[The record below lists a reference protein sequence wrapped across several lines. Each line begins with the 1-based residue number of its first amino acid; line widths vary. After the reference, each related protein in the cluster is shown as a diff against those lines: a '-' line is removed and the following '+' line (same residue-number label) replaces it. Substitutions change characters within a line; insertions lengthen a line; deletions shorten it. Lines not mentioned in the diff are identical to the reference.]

1 MTLQSSKIS
10 NMHKRKSL
18 HSLLNLFG
26 AKPFIY
32 FFLLN
37 LVSNC
42 TYSYTYHPFIAVLL
56 MVCLSGSMAFLE
68 IILFRSLNK
77 VRLLGIMYLLVVGVI
92 YTVLILTDYFCL
104 FNFQSTFDQDKLD
117 ILRETTPKESREFLQ
132 TYLSFGLVLGGLVC
146 VLLMHTML
154 LLLSLFISK
163 IKRAR
168 LFFALISTIGFMGWG
183 FMIVSYVK
191 FHNGFYIP
199 QYTSITRIVYSYHL
213 SKKRSDEIK
222 QLYTVCKQIP
232 VSQDF
237 KDKPNVI
244 VLIGESAS
252 VYHSGLFGYEYNTT
266 PNLKGM
272 EEEGN
277 LLAFDNAVSVDDHTH
292 GVMESVFSL
301 DSLRT
306 NFNNTPLFPAVYKNV
321 KYQTYCYDNQYFVG
335 GVNFLSDPFL
345 SRLMFTTRNK
355 KGYTYDE
362 ELIHTVKVSNAPSL
376 YVIHLMGQHYT
387 YTQRYPQN
395 WDKFQANEYDKIRWS
410 ESQRKLIAQYDNAT
424 LYNDFVIT
432 SLINKFKNT
441 NSVLIYFSDH
451 GEEVFELRDY
461 NGHGN
466 AAYSPDLRYQIR
478 VPLIVW
484 MSDTYIKNHKDV
496 YDKAVANKH
505 TPIITDD
512 VSHTILSLGGI
523 KTPWYKPQRDF
534 LNSKYNRKKRRIV
547 LNSIDYDSYSP
558 TK

>member
-92 YTVLILTDYFCL
+92 YTVLILMDYFCL

-146 VLLMHTML
+146 VLLMHIML
-154 LLLSLFISK
+154 FLLSLFISK
-163 IKRAR
+163 IKRVR
-168 LFFALISTIGFMGWG
+168 FFFTLISIIGFMGWG
-183 FMIVSYVK
+183 FMIVSYAK
-191 FHNGFYIP
+191 FHNGFSIP
-199 QYTSITRIVYSYHL
+199 QYTSITRLVYSYQL

-222 QLYTVCKQIP
+222 QLYAVCKQIP

-252 VYHSGLFGYEYNTT
+252 VYHSGLFGYKYNTT
-266 PNLKGM
+266 PNLKRI

-277 LLAFDNAVSVDDHTH
+277 LLAFDNVVSVDDHTH

-306 NFNNTPLFPAVYKNV
+306 NFNNTPLFPAVYKNA
-321 KYQTYCYDNQYFVG
+321 KYQTHCYDNQYFVG
-335 GVNFLSDPFL
+335 GVNFLSDPIL

-355 KGYTYDE
+355 SGYRYDE
-362 ELIHTVKVSNAPSL
+362 ELIRTVKVSNAPSL

-395 WDKFQANEYDKIRWS
+395 WDKFQAKEYDKIRWS
-410 ESQRKLIAQYDNAT
+410 GNQRKLIAEYDNAT
-424 LYNDFVIT
+424 LYNDFVVT

>member
-1 MTLQSSKIS
+1 
-10 NMHKRKSL
+10 MHKRKSL

-92 YTVLILTDYFCL
+92 YTVLILMDYFCL

-146 VLLMHTML
+146 VLLMHIML
-154 LLLSLFISK
+154 FLLSLFISK
-163 IKRAR
+163 IKRVR
-168 LFFALISTIGFMGWG
+168 FFFTLISIIGFMGWG
-183 FMIVSYVK
+183 FMIVSYAK
-191 FHNGFYIP
+191 FHNGFSIP
-199 QYTSITRIVYSYHL
+199 QYTSITRLVYSYQL

-222 QLYTVCKQIP
+222 QLYAVCKQIP

-252 VYHSGLFGYEYNTT
+252 VYHWGLFGYKYNTT
-266 PNLKGM
+266 PNLKRI

-277 LLAFDNAVSVDDHTH
+277 LLAFDNVVSVDDHTH

-306 NFNNTPLFPAVYKNV
+306 NFNNTPLFPAVYKNA
-321 KYQTYCYDNQYFVG
+321 KYQTHCYDNQYFVG
-335 GVNFLSDPFL
+335 GVNFLSDPIL

-355 KGYTYDE
+355 SGYRYDE
-362 ELIHTVKVSNAPSL
+362 ELIRTVKVSNAPSL

-395 WDKFQANEYDKIRWS
+395 WDKFQAKEYDKIRWS
-410 ESQRKLIAQYDNAT
+410 GNQRKLIAEYDNAT
-424 LYNDFVIT
+424 LYNDFVVT

-496 YDKAVANKH
+496 YDKAVANMH

-523 KTPWYKPQRDF
+523 MTPWYNPHRDF

>member
-1 MTLQSSKIS
+1 MTQQSSKVFS
-10 NMHKRKSL
+10 MHKRDLL
-18 HSLLNLFG
+18 HSLLNLCG
-26 AKPFIY
+26 EKPFIY
-32 FFLLN
+32 LFLLN

-42 TYSYTYHPFIAVLL
+42 TYSYTFHPFIGVLL
-56 MVCLSGSMAFLE
+56 MVCLSGSMALLE
-68 IILFRSLNK
+68 TLVFGFLNK
-77 VRLLGIMYLLVVGVI
+77 VRLLGIMYLLVVGAI
-92 YTVLILTDYFCL
+92 YTVFILTDYFCL

-117 ILRETTPKESREFLQ
+117 ILRETTPKETREFLH
-132 TYLSFGLVLGGLVC
+132 TYLSFGLVLGGLAC
-146 VLLMHTML
+146 VLLMHIML
-154 LLLSLFISK
+154 LRLSLFISK
-163 IKRAR
+163 IKRVR
-168 LFFALISTIGFMGWG
+168 FFFALVSTIGFMGWG
-183 FMIVSYVK
+183 FMIISYIK
-191 FHNGFYIP
+191 FHNGFSIA
-199 QYTSITRIVYSYHL
+199 QYTSITRIAYSYHM
-213 SKKRSDEIK
+213 SKKRLDEIK

-232 VSQDF
+232 ASQDF
-237 KDKPNVI
+237 NDKPNVI
-244 VLIGESAS
+244 VLIGESSS
-252 VYHSGLFGYEYNTT
+252 VYHSGLFGYKYNTT
-266 PNLKGM
+266 PNLKCM
-272 EEEGN
+272 EAEGN

-306 NFNNTPLFPAVYKNV
+306 NFNNTPLFPAVYKNA
-321 KYQTYCYDNQYFVG
+321 KYQTHCYDNQYFVG
-335 GVNFLSDPFL
+335 GVNFLSDPVL
-345 SRLMFTTRNK
+345 SRLMFTTRNQ

-362 ELIHTVKVSNAPSL
+362 ELIRTVKVSNAPSL

-387 YTQRYPQN
+387 YTQRYPQK
-395 WDKFQANEYDKIRWS
+395 WDKFQASEYDKIRWS
-410 ESQRKLIAQYDNAT
+410 ENQRKLIAQYDNAT
-424 LYNDFVIT
+424 LYNDFVVT

-478 VPLIVW
+478 VPLIMW
-484 MSDTYIKNHKDV
+484 MSDTYMKNHKDV

-523 KTPWYKPQRDF
+523 KTPWYNPHRDF
-534 LNSKYNRKKRRIV
+534 LNSKYNRGKRRIV

>member
-92 YTVLILTDYFCL
+92 YTVLILMDYFCL

-146 VLLMHTML
+146 VLLMHIML
-154 LLLSLFISK
+154 FLLSLFISK
-163 IKRAR
+163 IKRVR
-168 LFFALISTIGFMGWG
+168 FFFTLISIIGFMGWG
-183 FMIVSYVK
+183 FMIVSYAK
-191 FHNGFYIP
+191 FHNGFSIP
-199 QYTSITRIVYSYHL
+199 QYTSITRLVYSYQL

-222 QLYTVCKQIP
+222 QLYAVCKQIP

-252 VYHSGLFGYEYNTT
+252 VYHSGLFGYKYNTT
-266 PNLKGM
+266 PNLKRI

-277 LLAFDNAVSVDDHTH
+277 LLAFDNVVSVDDHTH

-306 NFNNTPLFPAVYKNV
+306 NFNNTPLFPAVYKNA
-321 KYQTYCYDNQYFVG
+321 KYQTHCYDNQYFVG
-335 GVNFLSDPFL
+335 GVNFLSDPIL

-355 KGYTYDE
+355 SGYRYDE
-362 ELIHTVKVSNAPSL
+362 ELIRTVKVSNAPSL

-395 WDKFQANEYDKIRWS
+395 WDKFQAKEYDKIRWS
-410 ESQRKLIAQYDNAT
+410 GNQRKLIAEYDNAT
-424 LYNDFVIT
+424 LYNDFVVT

-441 NSVLIYFSDH
+441 NSVLIYFSDL

-496 YDKAVANKH
+496 YDKAVANMH

-523 KTPWYKPQRDF
+523 MTPWYNPHRDF

>member
-1 MTLQSSKIS
+1 
-10 NMHKRKSL
+10 MHKRKSL

-92 YTVLILTDYFCL
+92 YTVLILMDYFCL

-132 TYLSFGLVLGGLVC
+132 TYLSFGLVLGGLVR
-146 VLLMHTML
+146 VLLMHIML
-154 LLLSLFISK
+154 FLLSLFISK
-163 IKRAR
+163 IKRVR
-168 LFFALISTIGFMGWG
+168 FFFTLISIIGFMGWG
-183 FMIVSYVK
+183 FMIVSYAK
-191 FHNGFYIP
+191 FHNGFSIP
-199 QYTSITRIVYSYHL
+199 QYTSITRLVYSYQL

-222 QLYTVCKQIP
+222 QLYAVCKQIP

-252 VYHSGLFGYEYNTT
+252 VYHSGLFGYKYNTT
-266 PNLKGM
+266 PNLKRI

-277 LLAFDNAVSVDDHTH
+277 LLAFDNVVSVDDHTH

-306 NFNNTPLFPAVYKNV
+306 NFNNTPLFPAVYKNA
-321 KYQTYCYDNQYFVG
+321 KYQTHCYDNQYFVG
-335 GVNFLSDPFL
+335 GVNFLSDPIL

-355 KGYTYDE
+355 SGYRYDE
-362 ELIHTVKVSNAPSL
+362 ELIRTVKVSNAPSL

-395 WDKFQANEYDKIRWS
+395 WDKFQAKEYDKIRWS
-410 ESQRKLIAQYDNAT
+410 GNQRKLIAEYDNAT
-424 LYNDFVIT
+424 LYNDFVVT

>member
-1 MTLQSSKIS
+1 
-10 NMHKRKSL
+10 MHKRKSL

-92 YTVLILTDYFCL
+92 YTVLILMDYFCL

-146 VLLMHTML
+146 VLLMHIML
-154 LLLSLFISK
+154 FLLSLFISK
-163 IKRAR
+163 IKRVR
-168 LFFALISTIGFMGWG
+168 FFFTLISIIGFMGWG
-183 FMIVSYVK
+183 FMIVSYAK
-191 FHNGFYIP
+191 FHNGFSIP
-199 QYTSITRIVYSYHL
+199 QYTSITRLVYSYQL

-222 QLYTVCKQIP
+222 QLYAVCKQIP

-252 VYHSGLFGYEYNTT
+252 VYHSGLFGYKYNTT
-266 PNLKGM
+266 PNLKRI

-277 LLAFDNAVSVDDHTH
+277 LLAFDNVVSVDDHTH

-306 NFNNTPLFPAVYKNV
+306 NFNNTPLFPAVYKNA
-321 KYQTYCYDNQYFVG
+321 KYQTHCYDNQYFVG
-335 GVNFLSDPFL
+335 GVNFLSDPIL

-355 KGYTYDE
+355 SGYRYDE
-362 ELIHTVKVSNAPSL
+362 ELIRTVKVSNAPSL

-395 WDKFQANEYDKIRWS
+395 WDKFQAKEYDKIRWS
-410 ESQRKLIAQYDNAT
+410 GNQRKLIAEYDNAT
-424 LYNDFVIT
+424 LYNDFVVT

-496 YDKAVANKH
+496 YDKAVANMH

-523 KTPWYKPQRDF
+523 MTPWYNPHRDF

>member
-92 YTVLILTDYFCL
+92 YTVLILMDYFCL

-146 VLLMHTML
+146 VLLMHIML
-154 LLLSLFISK
+154 FLLSLFISK
-163 IKRAR
+163 IKRVR
-168 LFFALISTIGFMGWG
+168 FFFTLISIIGFMGWG
-183 FMIVSYVK
+183 FMIVSYAK
-191 FHNGFYIP
+191 FHNGFSIP
-199 QYTSITRIVYSYHL
+199 QYTSITRLVYSYQL

-222 QLYTVCKQIP
+222 QLYAVCKQIP

-252 VYHSGLFGYEYNTT
+252 VYHWGLFGYKYNTT
-266 PNLKGM
+266 PNLKRI

-277 LLAFDNAVSVDDHTH
+277 LLAFDNVVSVDDHTH

-306 NFNNTPLFPAVYKNV
+306 NFNNTPLFPAVYKNA
-321 KYQTYCYDNQYFVG
+321 KYQTHCYDNQYFVG
-335 GVNFLSDPFL
+335 GVNFLSDPIL

-355 KGYTYDE
+355 SGYRYDE
-362 ELIHTVKVSNAPSL
+362 ELIRTVKVSNAPSL

-395 WDKFQANEYDKIRWS
+395 WDKFQAKEYDKIRWS
-410 ESQRKLIAQYDNAT
+410 GNQRKLIAEYDNAT
-424 LYNDFVIT
+424 LYNDFVVT

-496 YDKAVANKH
+496 YDKAVANMH

-523 KTPWYKPQRDF
+523 MTPWYNPHRDF

>member
-1 MTLQSSKIS
+1 
-10 NMHKRKSL
+10 MHKRKSL

-92 YTVLILTDYFCL
+92 YTVLILMDYFCL

-146 VLLMHTML
+146 VLLMHIML
-154 LLLSLFISK
+154 FLLSLFISK
-163 IKRAR
+163 IKRVR
-168 LFFALISTIGFMGWG
+168 FFFTLISIIGFMGWG
-183 FMIVSYVK
+183 FMIVSYAK
-191 FHNGFYIP
+191 FHNGFSIP
-199 QYTSITRIVYSYHL
+199 QYTSITRLVYSYQL

-222 QLYTVCKQIP
+222 QLYAVCKQIP

-252 VYHSGLFGYEYNTT
+252 VYHSGLFGYKYNTT
-266 PNLKGM
+266 PNLKRM

-277 LLAFDNAVSVDDHTH
+277 LLAFDNVVSVDDHTH

-306 NFNNTPLFPAVYKNV
+306 NFNNTPLFPAVYKNA
-321 KYQTYCYDNQYFVG
+321 KYQTHCYDNQYFVG
-335 GVNFLSDPFL
+335 GVNFLSDPIL

-355 KGYTYDE
+355 SGYRYDE
-362 ELIHTVKVSNAPSL
+362 ELIRTVKVSNAPSL

-395 WDKFQANEYDKIRWS
+395 WDKFQAKEYDKIRWS
-410 ESQRKLIAQYDNAT
+410 GNQRKLIAEYDNAT
-424 LYNDFVIT
+424 LYNDFVVT

>member
-146 VLLMHTML
+146 VLLMHIML
-154 LLLSLFISK
+154 FLLSLFISK
-163 IKRAR
+163 IKRVR
-168 LFFALISTIGFMGWG
+168 FFFTLISIIGFMGWG
-183 FMIVSYVK
+183 FMIVSYAK
-191 FHNGFYIP
+191 FHNGFSIP
-199 QYTSITRIVYSYHL
+199 QYTSITRLVYSYQL

-222 QLYTVCKQIP
+222 QLYAVCKQIP

-252 VYHSGLFGYEYNTT
+252 VYHSGLFGYKYNTT
-266 PNLKGM
+266 PNLKRI

-277 LLAFDNAVSVDDHTH
+277 LLAFDNVVSVDDHTH

-306 NFNNTPLFPAVYKNV
+306 NFNNTPLFPAVYKNA
-321 KYQTYCYDNQYFVG
+321 KYQTHCYDNQYFVG
-335 GVNFLSDPFL
+335 GVNFLSDPIL

-355 KGYTYDE
+355 SGYTYDE
-362 ELIHTVKVSNAPSL
+362 ELIRTVKVSNAPSL

-395 WDKFQANEYDKIRWS
+395 WDKFQAKEYDKIRWS
-410 ESQRKLIAQYDNAT
+410 GNQRKLIAEYDNAT
-424 LYNDFVIT
+424 LYNDFVVT

-496 YDKAVANKH
+496 YDKAVANMH

-523 KTPWYKPQRDF
+523 MTPWYNPHRDF

>member
-146 VLLMHTML
+146 VLLMHIML
-154 LLLSLFISK
+154 FLLSLFISK
-163 IKRAR
+163 IKRVR
-168 LFFALISTIGFMGWG
+168 FFFTLISIIGFMGWG
-183 FMIVSYVK
+183 FMIVSYAK
-191 FHNGFYIP
+191 FHNGFSIP
-199 QYTSITRIVYSYHL
+199 QYTSITRLVYSYQL

-222 QLYTVCKQIP
+222 QLYAVCKQIP

-252 VYHSGLFGYEYNTT
+252 VYHSGLFGYKYNTT
-266 PNLKGM
+266 PNLKRI

-277 LLAFDNAVSVDDHTH
+277 LLAFDNVVSVDDHTH

-306 NFNNTPLFPAVYKNV
+306 NFNNTPLFPAVYKNA
-321 KYQTYCYDNQYFVG
+321 KYQTHCYDNQYFVG
-335 GVNFLSDPFL
+335 GVNFLSDPIL

-355 KGYTYDE
+355 SGYTYDE
-362 ELIHTVKVSNAPSL
+362 ELIRTVKVSNAPSL

-395 WDKFQANEYDKIRWS
+395 WDKFQAKEYDKIRWS
-410 ESQRKLIAQYDNAT
+410 GNQRKLIAEYDNAT
-424 LYNDFVIT
+424 LYNDFVVT

-496 YDKAVANKH
+496 YDKAVANMH

-523 KTPWYKPQRDF
+523 MTPWYNPHRDF
-534 LNSKYNRKKRRIV
+534 LNSKYNRKKRRGTV
-547 LNSIDYDSYSP
+547 FKSV
-558 TK
+558 

>member
-1 MTLQSSKIS
+1 
-10 NMHKRKSL
+10 MHKRKSL

-146 VLLMHTML
+146 VLLMHIML
-154 LLLSLFISK
+154 FLLSLFISK
-163 IKRAR
+163 IKRVR
-168 LFFALISTIGFMGWG
+168 FFFTLISIIGFMGWG
-183 FMIVSYVK
+183 FMIVSYAK
-191 FHNGFYIP
+191 FHNGFSIP
-199 QYTSITRIVYSYHL
+199 QYTSITRIAYSYHI
-213 SKKRSDEIK
+213 SKKRLDEIK

-237 KDKPNVI
+237 RDKPNVI

-252 VYHSGLFGYEYNTT
+252 VYHSGLFGYKYNTT
-266 PNLKGM
+266 PNLKRM

-277 LLAFDNAVSVDDHTH
+277 LLAFDNVVSVDDHTH

-306 NFNNTPLFPAVYKNV
+306 DFNNTPLFPAVYKNA
-321 KYQTYCYDNQYFVG
+321 KYQTHCYDNQYFVG
-335 GVNFLSDPFL
+335 GVNFLSDSIL

-410 ESQRKLIAQYDNAT
+410 ESQRKLIAEYDNAT
-424 LYNDFVIT
+424 LYNDFVVT

-496 YDKAVANKH
+496 YDKAVASKH

>member
-68 IILFRSLNK
+68 IIL
-77 VRLLGIMYLLVVGVI
+77 LGIMYLLVVGVI
-92 YTVLILTDYFCL
+92 YTVLILMDYFCL

-146 VLLMHTML
+146 VLLMHIML
-154 LLLSLFISK
+154 FLLSLFISK
-163 IKRAR
+163 IKRVR
-168 LFFALISTIGFMGWG
+168 FFFTLISIIGFMGWG
-183 FMIVSYVK
+183 FMIVSYAK
-191 FHNGFYIP
+191 FHNGFSIP
-199 QYTSITRIVYSYHL
+199 QYTSITRLVYSYQL

-222 QLYTVCKQIP
+222 QLYAVCKQIP

-252 VYHSGLFGYEYNTT
+252 VYHSGLFGYKYNTT
-266 PNLKGM
+266 PNLKRI

-277 LLAFDNAVSVDDHTH
+277 LLAFDNVVSVDDHTH

-306 NFNNTPLFPAVYKNV
+306 NFNNTPLFPAVYKNA
-321 KYQTYCYDNQYFVG
+321 KYQTHCYDNQYFVG
-335 GVNFLSDPFL
+335 GVNFLSDPIL

-355 KGYTYDE
+355 SGYRYDE
-362 ELIHTVKVSNAPSL
+362 ELIRTVKVSNAPSL

-395 WDKFQANEYDKIRWS
+395 WDKFQAKEYDKIRWS
-410 ESQRKLIAQYDNAT
+410 GNQRKLIAEYDNAT
-424 LYNDFVIT
+424 LYNDFVVT

>member
-1 MTLQSSKIS
+1 
-10 NMHKRKSL
+10 MHKRKSL

-92 YTVLILTDYFCL
+92 YTVLILMDYFCL

-146 VLLMHTML
+146 VLLMHIML
-154 LLLSLFISK
+154 FLLSLFISK
-163 IKRAR
+163 IKRVR
-168 LFFALISTIGFMGWG
+168 FFFTLISIIGFMGWG
-183 FMIVSYVK
+183 FMIVSYAK
-191 FHNGFYIP
+191 FHNGFSIP
-199 QYTSITRIVYSYHL
+199 QYTSITRLVYSYQL

-222 QLYTVCKQIP
+222 QLYAVCKQIP

-252 VYHSGLFGYEYNTT
+252 VYHSGLFGYKYNTT
-266 PNLKGM
+266 PNLKRI

-277 LLAFDNAVSVDDHTH
+277 LLAFDNVVSVDDHTH

-306 NFNNTPLFPAVYKNV
+306 NFNNTPLFPAVYKNA
-321 KYQTYCYDNQYFVG
+321 KYQTHCYDNQYFVG
-335 GVNFLSDPFL
+335 GVNFLSDPIL

-355 KGYTYDE
+355 SGYRYDE
-362 ELIHTVKVSNAPSL
+362 ELIRTVKVSNAPSL

-395 WDKFQANEYDKIRWS
+395 WDKFQAKEYDKIRWS
-410 ESQRKLIAQYDNAT
+410 GNQRKLIAEYDNAT
-424 LYNDFVIT
+424 LYNDFVVT

-441 NSVLIYFSDH
+441 NSVLIYFSDL

-496 YDKAVANKH
+496 YDKAVANMH

-523 KTPWYKPQRDF
+523 MTPWYNPHRDF

>member
-146 VLLMHTML
+146 VLLMHIML
-154 LLLSLFISK
+154 FLLSLFISK
-163 IKRAR
+163 IKRVR
-168 LFFALISTIGFMGWG
+168 FFFTLISIIGFMGWG
-183 FMIVSYVK
+183 FMIVSYAK
-191 FHNGFYIP
+191 FHNGFSIP
-199 QYTSITRIVYSYHL
+199 QYTSITRLVYSYQL

-232 VSQDF
+232 VSQDS

-252 VYHSGLFGYEYNTT
+252 VYHSGLFGYKYSTT
-266 PNLKGM
+266 PNLKRM
-272 EEEGN
+272 ETEGN
-277 LLAFDNAVSVDDHTH
+277 LLAFDNAVSVADHTH

-321 KYQTYCYDNQYFVG
+321 KYQTHCYDNQYFVG
-335 GVNFLSDPFL
+335 GVNFLSDPVL